1 MEINDRV
8 KIEACGYAA
17 AIWKLYPLAE
27 FHMSE
32 NDITTLCWG
41 ENNTVNFDL
50 DLIIETQ
57 KQLEIEYENNQY
69 QRDRAVSYPTIQ
81 DQLDLLYHGGLDAW
95 KAEINKVKEQYPK
108 PEGL

>member
-1 MEINDRV
+1 MEINDRL
-8 KIEACGYAA
+8 KIDTCGYAA
-17 AIWKLYPLAE
+17 AIWKLYPNAQ
-27 FHMSE
+27 FHITG
-32 NDITTLCWG
+32 NDITTLNWG
-41 ENNTVNFDL
+41 NDNIVAADI

-95 KAEINKVKEQYPK
+95 KAEINKVKQQYPK
-108 PEGL
+108 PE